1 MLSLYN
7 SLGLDGGSVSTGNKL
22 LVIGNNIRGSFP
34 EYDRT
39 TFKRDIPNPN
49 DRPGDSNADDL
60 IGTRPEENNQNL
72 DQSRA
77 DINQDG
83 IVDGAD
89 LTVFM
94 NDFYFPANRA
104 GNQRSDIN
112 ESGFVDGAD
121 LSLLLTNWGRQFDVG
136 DLGVAS
142 GSYDV
147 RPDLGIRPSRP
158 DGRPKKPSDL
168 GVASGS
174 YDVRP
179 DLGIRPSRPDGGGRP
194 KPKPSIFAVGSGR
207 PGDVR
212 PDLGVRPSKPDG
224 EDDGGGKPDDPPPVG
239 VIQTTNGL
247 VYPTSRVDVA
257 TSPALPAWLKGQ
269 KQNV

>member
-72 DQSRA
+72 GQSRA

-83 IVDGAD
+83 IVDGSD
-89 LTVFM
+89 LTAFI
-94 NDFYFPANRA
+94 NDFNFPANRA
-104 GNQRSDIN
+104 VNPRSDIN

-121 LSLLLTNWGRQFDVG
+121 LSILLTNWGRQFDVG
-136 DLGVAS
+136 
-142 GSYDV
+142 
-147 RPDLGIRPSRP
+147 
-158 DGRPKKPSDL
+158 DL